1 MVMKCEVC
9 MKNVVLQYGNELT
22 CSICSCNYHVRCTNL
37 SKYDYK
43 HLSETDRKEWICVE
57 CVHMFPFN
65 HISDDRHF
73 LKMTMNSWSIKV
85 PLNCNDM
92 IFNPFD
98 MKLSPNDCAYK
109 IDECDPDFNYF
120 SNIIDA
126 NSNFDSKYYDVNEF
140 NDTMPTSS
148 SRNLSLFHCN
158 IRSANSNSGDLS
170 MYLASLNHNFD
181 IIGLSETWLS
191 EKCHSIDGFSAY
203 DHLHKYRDGKRGGG
217 VSLLIHNNIQY
228 KELDSI
234 SVMNDNLESL
244 FIEVKLE
251 NSKFIVGCVYRPPG
265 KNLKEFNIEM
275 NCILSS
281 LTKTNKEVYIMGDFN
296 IDLLQYKSHADT
308 DNFVNSMMASSFIP
322 LINRPT
328 RVTEGTATI
337 IDNIFTNSHDISR
350 FLTGILPTDV
360 SDHFPIFCIS
370 SQHKVPNC
378 TNRDTR
384 VKHIINT
391 RTLTNLNTN
400 LQTADWSPVIQCDD
414 TNIAYNNFVDIF
426 RESYDRSIPR
436 KQEKRN
442 NQQFKKPWMTNDM
455 LNLIREKN
463 KMYKIM
469 KISGSSDDKLVYRTI
484 RNKVSNILKLA
495 ERKYYSNLVETNRTN
510 LSKMW
515 DTLNSIINKKKRNKL
530 VTFHHNGNDLTDA
543 ESVAKQFNYHFKNA
557 PLHIYKSIPAPSK
570 DPCSFVNNISNTIF

>member
-1 MVMKCEVC
+1 
-9 MKNVVLQYGNELT
+9 
-22 CSICSCNYHVRCTNL
+22 
-37 SKYDYK
+37 
-43 HLSETDRKEWICVE
+43 
-57 CVHMFPFN
+57 
-65 HISDDRHF
+65 
-73 LKMTMNSWSIKV
+73 
-85 PLNCNDM
+85 
-92 IFNPFD
+92 

-140 NDTMPTSS
+140 NDTIPTSS

-170 MYLASLNHNFD
+170 NYLASLNHKFD

-244 FIEVKLE
+244 FIEVKFE

-308 DNFVNSMMASSFIP
+308 DNVLNSMMASSFIP

-337 IDNIFTNSHDISR
+337 IDNIFTNSRDISR
-350 FLTGILPTDV
+350 FLTGILPTEV

-426 RESYDRSIPR
+426 WILWKAR
-436 KQEKRN
+436 KTK
-442 NQQFKKPWMTNDM
+442 
-455 LNLIREKN
+455 
-463 KMYKIM
+463 
-469 KISGSSDDKLVYRTI
+469 
-484 RNKVSNILKLA
+484 
-495 ERKYYSNLVETNRTN
+495 
-510 LSKMW
+510 
-515 DTLNSIINKKKRNKL
+515 
-530 VTFHHNGNDLTDA
+530 
-543 ESVAKQFNYHFKNA
+543 
-557 PLHIYKSIPAPSK
+557 
-570 DPCSFVNNISNTIF
+570 